1 MVCMK
6 QCLAYCCRACSVVAS
21 VQHAQVE
28 AMQALTTLTA
38 VMARSSPSFQSPG
51 SPSSAACE
59 SLTCLE
65 QALSFLVQA
74 ASRDAARASPGE
86 APGLDSRPA
95 EYAIVQHTAQVTVT
109 RIPTLSVDK
118 CYSHL
123 CALVCYLVCGQY
135 TGQPGHVHI
144 CIRLDRTAKLEWTVH
159 MDCTRGIA

>member
-6 QCLAYCCRACSVVAS
+6 QCLPYCCRACSVVAS

-38 VMARSSPSFQSPG
+38 VMARSSPTFQSPC

-74 ASRDAARASPGE
+74 ASRDLGRASPGE
-86 APGLDSRPA
+86 APGLDSRAA

-109 RIPTLSVDK
+109 RIPTLSATRTFVLLFVIWFVGNILDSQVIST
-118 CYSHL
+118 YVSDL
-123 CALVCYLVCGQY
+123 IALQSF
-135 TGQPGHVHI
+135 
-144 CIRLDRTAKLEWTVH
+144 EWTVH
-159 MDCTRGIA
+159 M